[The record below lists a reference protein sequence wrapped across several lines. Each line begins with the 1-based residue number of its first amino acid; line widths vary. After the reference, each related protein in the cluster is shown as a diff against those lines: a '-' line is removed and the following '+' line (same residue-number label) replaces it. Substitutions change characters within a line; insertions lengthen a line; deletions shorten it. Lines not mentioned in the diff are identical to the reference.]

1 MRAWTKAAALLL
13 VQSVVGESM
22 PVSGRRVSATETVPT
37 AYITLN
43 VSVDD
48 AETQVV
54 PFRLDVAEAEEPCL
68 PANVRVN
75 GQRLTQDA
83 DGFGHGVLAL
93 DQDLTITA
101 NWTFACES
109 LKQALTIH
117 VLSVNSSPVS
127 DADDHDASLIAHFY
141 QTTPVQIASV
151 ERVASV
157 RYLHLHTTVT
167 ESLDQSGEEHSYGDG
182 GGPPG
187 DGVVVGTFEEQV
199 SRLMDLRSQARELAA
214 LIRHQKA
221 AIAADGMKQGTRVE
235 EEHTPTPLSE
245 CRDVRCAFKALAYRF
260 RHSHDKMCKSASG
273 WRAVFGCSSEEEEG
287 EGQQWWEEDDE
298 FDDDFGMEDGD
309 DDEWMEMVSE
319 EGFYATYE
327 EDMMAAEYNSTHRR
341 MLLLVAETAFVFGVA
356 VFCFTALLRRLTH
369 SRSSTSSE
377 LPLYQNAR
385 YSDEPKTLISF
396 AFVDGPA
403 DETSYPGYDHDHD
416 DKAVLR
422 EAARSETATTMMTT
436 TTTTTTTTVADTFLE
451 LRAAAEVV
459 SDLVAVEAA
468 GQDEAPPAYERV
480 DERGHSL

>member
-1 MRAWTKAAALLL
+1 MRTWTKAAALLL

-43 VSVDD
+43 VSVDG

-54 PFRLDVAEAEEPCL
+54 PFRLDLAEAEEPCS

-83 DGFGHGVLAL
+83 DGHGHGALAL
-93 DQDLTITA
+93 DQDLSITA

-117 VLSVNSSPVS
+117 VHSVNGSPVS
-127 DADDHDASLIAHFY
+127 DADDADASLIAHFY

-182 GGPPG
+182 GAPG
-187 DGVVVGTFEEQV
+187 DGVVVVTFEEQV
-199 SRLMDLRSQARELAA
+199 SRLMDLRGQARELAA

-221 AIAADGMKQGTRVE
+221 AIAADGMQQGLRAGG
-235 EEHTPTPLSE
+235 EHAPTPLGE
-245 CRDVRCAFKALAYRF
+245 CRDVRCAFKALAYRLT
-260 RHSHDKMCKSASG
+260 HSHDGMCKSASG
-273 WRAVFGCSSEEEEG
+273 WRAVFGCASMEEK
-287 EGQQWWEEDDE
+287 QWWEEDDE
-298 FDDDFGMEDGD
+298 FDDEFGMADRD
-309 DDEWMEMVSE
+309 DVEWMEMVSQ

-327 EDMMAAEYNSTHRR
+327 EDMMAAEYNYTRRR
-341 MLLLVAETAFVFGVA
+341 MLMLVAETAFVFGAA

-369 SRSSTSSE
+369 GHHRCRPRTSSE

-385 YSDEPKTLISF
+385 YFDEPKTLISF

-403 DETSYPGYDHDHD
+403 DGTSYPGYDDDDDDDVDDD
-416 DKAVLR
+416 DKVVLR
-422 EAARSETATTMMTT
+422 EAACSETT
-436 TTTTTTTTVADTFLE
+436 TTTTTTLADTFLE

-459 SDLVAVEAA
+459 SDLVAVEAE
-468 GQDEAPPAYERV
+468 GQDEAPPAYKRV
-480 DERGHSL
+480 DVREHSL